1 MSRRLIGTILL
12 FIASM
17 ALGVL
22 YAEWSNRMFV
32 KMIPPVA
39 LTSFNASAAHFTLIC
54 SGVVLG
60 LVIFVLSIL
69 SNWIAGMF
77 PPRHAA
83 SPSTK
88 V

>member
-17 ALGVL
+17 ALGIL
-22 YAEWSNRMFV
+22 YAEWSNQMFV

-39 LTSFNASAAHFTLIC
+39 LTSFNKSAAHLTLVF
-54 SGVVLG
+54 SGAVLG

-77 PPRHAA
+77 PARPAA
-83 SPSTK
+83 PKPSAP
-88 V
+88 

>member
-1 MSRRLIGTILL
+1 LIGTILL

-17 ALGVL
+17 ALGIL

-54 SGVVLG
+54 SGAVLG
-60 LVIFVLSIL
+60 LIIFVLSNL

-83 SPSTK
+83 RPQ
-88 V
+88 

>member
-17 ALGVL
+17 ALGVG
-22 YAEWSNRMFV
+22 YAEWSNQMFV

-39 LTSFNASAAHFTLIC
+39 LTAFNQSAAHVTLIF

-60 LVIFVLSIL
+60 LVIFVLSIV

-77 PPRHAA
+77 PARHAA
-83 SPSTK
+83 PRPSAP
-88 V
+88 